1 MNINNIIINGSK
13 VNSHFERGIHR
24 LHFFSQPSLNLM
36 TLQRLVEMDYL
47 VVHSGDANGSDSLH
61 APQPMRADEL
71 LIR

>member
-1 MNINNIIINGSK
+1 
-13 VNSHFERGIHR
+13 
-24 LHFFSQPSLNLM
+24 M